1 MTKPTQKF
9 LSIRV
14 EDDLHRRAK
23 LQAYKEGKSIQEWIA
38 NLVENKLKDKR
49 STCIRLCEACGKWN
63 LKGTQ
68 MAMIGKCENC
78 GNDEIAVYPCWE
90 KK

>member
-1 MTKPTQKF
+1 MQKITEKY
-9 LSIRV
+9 LAIRI
-14 EDDLHRRAK
+14 DGDLHRRAK
-23 LQAYKEGKSIQEWIA
+23 LQAYKEGKSIQEWLAHVI
-38 NLVENKLKDKR
+38 ENKLKDKR

-68 MAMIGKCENC
+68 MAMIGKCEEC
-78 GNDEIAVYPCWE
+78 GHDDIAVFPCWE